1 MKRKDLIR
9 QERMTEMLAIRA
21 RYDGKEVCLPRDVK
35 GLAPC
40 EVIVLFEEN
49 NSPSDTDWLRLQE
62 ESLAAVWDNK
72 EDAVYDE
79 V

>member
-1 MKRKDLIR
+1 
-9 QERMTEMLAIRA
+9 MLAIRT
-21 RYDGKEVCLPRDVK
+21 RYDGKEIRLPRDVK
-35 GLAPC
+35 DMAPC

-49 NSPSDTDWLRLQE
+49 SSPSDADWLRLQE

>member
-1 MKRKDLIR
+1 
-9 QERMTEMLAIRA
+9 MLAIRT
-21 RYDGKEVCLPRDVK
+21 RYDGKEIRLPRDVK

-40 EVIVLFEEN
+40 DVIVLFEQD
-49 NSPSDTDWLRLQE
+49 NSPSDADWLRLQE
-62 ESLAAVWDNK
+62 ESLAAAWDDK

>member
-1 MKRKDLIR
+1 MSKAWR
-9 QERMTEMLAIRA
+9 RA
-21 RYDGKEVCLPRDVK
+21 TLSS
-35 GLAPC
+35 C
-40 EVIVLFEEN
+40 EEED
-49 NSPSDTDWLRLQE
+49 NSPSDADWLRLQE